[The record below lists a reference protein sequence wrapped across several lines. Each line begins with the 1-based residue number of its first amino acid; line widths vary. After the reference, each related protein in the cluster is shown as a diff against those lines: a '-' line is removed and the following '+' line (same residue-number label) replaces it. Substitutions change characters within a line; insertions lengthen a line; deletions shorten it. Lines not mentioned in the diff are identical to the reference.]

1 MTHRRLRPWAVMT
14 VSVFLGVTCA
24 LLLIIFFCYT
34 IEALTGF
41 NPLWLT
47 GSM

>member
-14 VSVFLGVTCA
+14 VSVFLGVVGA
-24 LLLIIFFCYT
+24 LLFIICACYT
-34 IEALTGF
+34 FEALTGF